1 MRSTT
6 NFSGTT
12 SILKNEGEAKAAL
25 DEKYLTLTVM
35 FGEPMLFMYTDIVK
49 ISDYDYKIDLSLTS
63 NETLNLWG
71 LGYQYEDFLFQLFKL
86 RNELLIKFMLM
97 EETLIQAGF
106 QGQYSLLDL
115 NSQISQNGGCEIRFY
130 DSALLILPQKN
141 EPIRIPY
148 CSISNI
154 SKQDYTLTIMDEFQ
168 GKLILTQMG
177 QYFDSVGKALS
188 DSLNKMNLRT
198 QQTIKE
204 LIPEA
209 TPITINKIASQMK
222 DGRATTR
229 KEIEQL
235 SDSFWTRLTK
245 KIGESGLIAE
255 YDFLNSLSA
264 KDEVC
269 VGIKRGLMGDLT
281 GTYTWLLFPLL
292 DPATGKFENTVA
304 LEAFNSQEHKEQ
316 QTQTPDSEID
326 DELNQKT
333 EEDKKT
339 AATGATY
346 FFKTK
351 KQELNAL
358 KKDEDPSSE
367 LSSFLKTIN
376 HAMIEINF
384 RREPIYLTEN
394 QLESTEYTQY
404 RFAIAKI
411 PSLKILRDL
420 FIGRVIHASKQQWKA
435 DVTSLL
441 AFNTQSIDDNEKWI
455 KGDQ

>member
-1 MRSTT
+1 
-6 NFSGTT
+6 
-12 SILKNEGEAKAAL
+12 
-25 DEKYLTLTVM
+25 
-35 FGEPMLFMYTDIVK
+35 
-49 ISDYDYKIDLSLTS
+49 
-63 NETLNLWG
+63 
-71 LGYQYEDFLFQLFKL
+71 
-86 RNELLIKFMLM
+86 
-97 EETLIQAGF
+97 
-106 QGQYSLLDL
+106 
-115 NSQISQNGGCEIRFY
+115 
-130 DSALLILPQKN
+130 
-141 EPIRIPY
+141 
-148 CSISNI
+148 
-154 SKQDYTLTIMDEFQ
+154 
-168 GKLILTQMG
+168 
-177 QYFDSVGKALS
+177 
-188 DSLNKMNLRT
+188 
-198 QQTIKE
+198 
-204 LIPEA
+204 
-209 TPITINKIASQMK
+209 
-222 DGRATTR
+222 
-229 KEIEQL
+229 
-235 SDSFWTRLTK
+235 TK
-245 KIGESGLIAE
+245 KIDESGLIAE
-255 YDFLNSLSA
+255 YDFLNSLST

-358 KKDEDPSSE
+358 KKDEDPSPE

-376 HAMIEINF
+376 RAMIEINF